1 MLLLL
6 RWAVTEKDALLI
18 WNSVLT
24 SSQTMLTAS
33 IRLQASAA
41 EVRQGLLG
49 LLGEAWQ
56 EFWKAHLGVMEA
68 LCLATRHSC
77 MTSPETTP
85 NPQIFLKIRRC
96 PKIPQKFP
104 LNSY

>member
-1 MLLLL
+1 
-6 RWAVTEKDALLI
+6 
-18 WNSVLT
+18 
-24 SSQTMLTAS
+24 MLTAS
-33 IRLQASAA
+33 IRLQASSA

-49 LLGEAWQ
+49 LLGQAWQ

-85 NPQIFLKIRRC
+85 NPQIFPKIRRC

-104 LNSY
+104 QEFILSAIQNPTEFHISAEFKQSAPA